1 MSSRWYAKAHEFLN
15 RSQITL
21 YHTFSLMAFKRRH
34 ITSVP
39 EYSRSYERWKSS
51 SSKLPLI
58 LFIFVTILIS
68 LFFWVRSVGST
79 DVPAGIYSLD
89 KWVTLS
95 QIPKSLRLDI
105 GATRYKLWLRF
116 FAPSVSK
123 IQAGSY
129 KVSELMPLSK
139 VLTETLTKPIY
150 TDITITI
157 LPGWNMYDI
166 DAYLSD
172 KGILPTWAF
181 LLGARDSFSTL
192 QSKYPFLRDRISI
205 DGFLYPDTYR
215 ITPTADASMILGRL
229 LSEWQ
234 KKIYPTYQ
242 TLGDT
247 AYPELILASIVE
259 REERDSREKPI
270 VAEILAKR
278 VREGIAMWADA
289 TVCYGYAKTQKQCT
303 PAFIGSVIG
312 EKSSYNTRSQRWY
325 PPTPIASM
333 SLDTWDAV
341 LEKKSSPYYYYLHG
355 SDGTIYYGKTLAEHN
370 QNKSTYLK

>member
-1 MSSRWYAKAHEFLN
+1 
-15 RSQITL
+15 
-21 YHTFSLMAFKRRH
+21 MAFERRR

-39 EYSRSYERWKSS
+39 EQSRSYNRWDPSS
-51 SSKLPLI
+51 SHSRLPLI
-58 LFIFVTILIS
+58 IFTALAIVVLTLFLWI
-68 LFFWVRSVGST
+68 RSVGSIE
-79 DVPAGIYSLD
+79 VPAGTYTLD

-95 QIPKSLRLDI
+95 EIPRSLRLDI
-105 GATRYKLWLRF
+105 GAMRYKLWLRF
-116 FAPSVSK
+116 FAPD
-123 IQAGSY
+123 IPALQAWGY
-129 KVSELMPLSK
+129 KVILSTPLTK

-166 DAYLSD
+166 DTYLSD

-192 QSKYPFLRDRISI
+192 QSKYTFLRDRISI
-205 DGFLYPDTYR
+205 EGFLYPDTYR
-215 ITPTADASMILGRL
+215 IAPTSDVYMILDRL
-229 LSEWQ
+229 LWEWQ

-247 AYPELILASIVE
+247 AYPDLILASIVE
-259 REERDSREKPI
+259 REERDSREKST

-312 EKSSYNTRSQRWY
+312 TKSPYNTRSKQWY

-333 SLDTWDAV
+333 SLDTWNAV
-341 LEKKSSPYYYYLHG
+341 LSKKLSPYYYYLHG
-355 SDGTIYYGKTLAEHN
+355 SDGMIHYGKTLTEHN